1 MFGYVRG
8 QGAPYFFIF
17 IVMEQKTL
25 EEEIL
30 SLCCIFPDL
39 KKQVPINRF
48 VFYLPC
54 HLGKFNVPT
63 NKYRDMTLSQAEETI
78 ERYLREFANNQDFH
92 TFIAE
97 MEKMEVKN
105 RKIFFLAIEHM
116 KQK

>member
-1 MFGYVRG
+1 
-8 QGAPYFFIF
+8 
-17 IVMEQKTL
+17 
-25 EEEIL
+25 
-30 SLCCIFPDL
+30 
-39 KKQVPINRF
+39 
-48 VFYLPC
+48 
-54 HLGKFNVPT
+54 
-63 NKYRDMTLSQAEETI
+63 MTLSQAEETI

>member
-8 QGAPYFFIF
+8 QGTPYFFIF
-17 IVMEQKTL
+17 IIMDQKTL

-30 SLCCIFPDL
+30 SLCCIFPEF
-39 KKQVPINRF
+39 KKRVPIKAF
-48 VFYLPC
+48 VFYSPSRLR
-54 HLGKFNVPT
+54 KFNVPT

-92 TFIAE
+92 AFIAE